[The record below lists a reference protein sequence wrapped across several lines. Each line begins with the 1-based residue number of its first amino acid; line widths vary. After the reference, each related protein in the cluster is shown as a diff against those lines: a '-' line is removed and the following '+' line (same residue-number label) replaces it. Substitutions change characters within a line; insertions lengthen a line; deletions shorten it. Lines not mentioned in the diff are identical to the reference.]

1 MAEWNLF
8 YCGSNQSPFRVGKI
22 IFWKYFWEVIY
33 IRATAGIKQF
43 CLFCE
48 RSTIALKSNFL
59 GNGWMKFFQMWLKS
73 KVFWHKKNDL
83 LSPWWK
89 NHFPLSHSWIYKFY
103 LITVRYWK
111 MLILRTTE
119 IHFRTLVSLPKENM
133 FKITSMRD
141 PERFFSQ
148 ILCSGECPQ
157 GWVCTQVYIILPLF
171 WT

>member
-1 MAEWNLF
+1 MSFTSEPRLGLSNFAYSLNVRRSHWNLISSEMAEWNFFKCDL
-8 YCGSNQSPFRVGKI
+8 NQSSF
-22 IFWKYFWEVIY
+22 
-33 IRATAGIKQF
+33 GIK
-43 CLFCE
+43 E
-48 RSTIALKSNFL
+48 
-59 GNGWMKFFQMWLKS
+59 
-73 KVFWHKKNDL
+73 NDL

-103 LITVRYWK
+103 WITVRYWK

-119 IHFRTLVSLPKENM
+119 IHFRTLVSHPKENM
-133 FKITSMRD
+133 LDIISMRD

-148 ILCSGECPQ
+148 ILCAGECPQ

>member
-8 YCGSNQSPFRVGKI
+8 YCGSNQSPFRVEKI

-43 CLFCE
+43 CLLSE

-89 NHFPLSHSWIYKFY
+89 NHFPLSHSWIYKFC

-133 FKITSMRD
+133 FHFQPNPMCRWASTRLSIYPGLHHFAS
-141 PERFFSQ
+141 
-148 ILCSGECPQ
+148 ILDINEP
-157 GWVCTQVYIILPLF
+157 ILAS
-171 WT
+171 